1 MPEVLD
7 VVDENRSLMKPFDK
21 DRKNWLNHVLR
32 SAYSHRRQNGR
43 DKNSWETECYD
54 HRLNDVEYEHIKKR
68 AYDREDWRHWKRKPA

>member
-32 SAYSHRRQNGR
+32 SEPLLHTVTEGRMEGTRTRGRRSAMMI
-43 DKNSWETECYD
+43 D
-54 HRLNDVEYEHIKKR
+54 
-68 AYDREDWRHWKRKPA
+68 